1 MRTNSEIKQAI
12 SCLNTKGD
20 RTAAEQINVLH
31 ARMTES
37 KVFQAYVVNVG
48 EDNRDEAMY
57 YACRDAAQFLS
68 GTLSL
73 CELTGMSAEEC
84 ASVQEVNM
92 PADIITLSREDYDT
106 LIARIERLE
115 KWTGFKR
122 KEEAGSLV
130 PKPLPLNMDIT
141 KLMSQNEAC
150 KLLRCGKNTI
160 KRYASRGLIRS
171 YKKGKNTYY
180 IRQEL
185 IDKIIN
191 RKMAD
196 NE

>member
-12 SCLNTKGD
+12 SCLNSKGD
-20 RTAAEQINVLH
+20 RTATEQINVLQ

-84 ASVQEVNM
+84 ASVQEVDV
-92 PADIITLSREDYDT
+92 PDIITLSREDYDT

-115 KWTGFKR
+115 KWTGFR
-122 KEEAGSLV
+122 RQTESGTFM
-130 PKPLPLNMDIT
+130 PQPLPANMDIT
-141 KLMSQNEAC
+141 KLLSQNEAC
-150 KLLRCGKNTI
+150 KLLHCGKNTI
-160 KRYASRGLIRS
+160 KRYASRGLICS

-180 IRQEL
+180 IRKEL